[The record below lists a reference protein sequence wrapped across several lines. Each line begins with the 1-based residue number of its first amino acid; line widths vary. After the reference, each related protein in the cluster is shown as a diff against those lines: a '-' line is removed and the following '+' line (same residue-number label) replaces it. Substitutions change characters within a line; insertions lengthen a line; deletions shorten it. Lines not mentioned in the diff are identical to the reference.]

1 MTRRLCA
8 RVLGQIRRRVHASET
23 NENCSSRTWP
33 SRSGDTGQRPEPM
46 PGHKDSLVQA
56 VTPNSAPRLNRADL

>member
-8 RVLGQIRRRVHASET
+8 RDLGQIRRRVRASET

-33 SRSGDTGQRPEPM
+33 SRSGDRQPPKRM
-46 PGHKDSLVQA
+46 PWHKDSLVQA